1 MMSNSFHFGVKMK
14 CEYNIIVRVTAF
26 TVLTIG
32 QAQLFI
38 KPSSTI
44 N

>member
-1 MMSNSFHFGVKMK
+1 MRDSFPLGVRMK
-14 CEYNIIVRVTAF
+14 REYNVIVRVTAL

-32 QAQLFI
+32 QAHLVI
-38 KPSSTI
+38 KPSSTV